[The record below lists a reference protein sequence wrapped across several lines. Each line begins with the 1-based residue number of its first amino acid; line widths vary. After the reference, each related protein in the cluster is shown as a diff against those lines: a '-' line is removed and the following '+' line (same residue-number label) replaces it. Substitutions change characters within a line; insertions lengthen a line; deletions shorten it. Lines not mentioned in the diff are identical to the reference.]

1 VAIGFRTAF
10 FCASSARLDP
20 RVPSQAHNTNTK
32 IFLKKAGRGQ
42 RKAVLQHSPYMPY
55 GDCLFSIAGGGVV
68 DAVDA

>member
-1 VAIGFRTAF
+1 MVESEDVQSQWIDA
-10 FCASSARLDP
+10 LPPP
-20 RVPSQAHNTNTK
+20 REFTVK
-32 IFLKKAGRGQ
+32 GYLFLKKAGRGQ